1 MRSRKKE
8 AKFFCESCGAEVAK
22 NARVCSTCGKF
33 FSSVRCPK
41 CGRTGSN
48 EDFSNGCPTCGYAVN
63 PDSLGRS
70 NSNIKYTNNLSSFL
84 NGSKKAVNS
93 SSKSSR
99 FFSANKKRA
108 PGRTNTDSS
117 LPLWV
122 YLVSLFVLGTL
133 IIILYSC
140 L

>member
-70 NSNIKYTNNLSSFL
+70 NSNIKYKNNLSSL
-84 NGSKKAVNS
+84 KGR
-93 SSKSSR
+93 KSSAKSSI

>member
-22 NARVCSTCGKF
+22 NARICSTCGKF

-63 PDSLGRS
+63 PDSLGCS
-70 NSNIKYTNNLSSFL
+70 NSNIKYKNNLSSL
-84 NGSKKAVNS
+84 KGGKPSA
-93 SSKSSR
+93 KSSR